1 MLSTLGRRV
10 RSAFSLD
17 RAKIAKKIYLV
28 AWIEFKTA
36 STSVSQELPQITYSS
51 SSRAMGDGKWGDGS
65 WITALL
71 ESKQLKNIQLNIA
84 KAGTSK

>member
-1 MLSTLGRRV
+1 
-10 RSAFSLD
+10 
-17 RAKIAKKIYLV
+17 
-28 AWIEFKTA
+28 
-36 STSVSQELPQITYSS
+36 
-51 SSRAMGDGKWGDGS
+51 MGDGKWGDGS